1 MSTSQLL
8 KRQAA
13 RILNEQCLAEKQEQQ
28 RLVAARELKRARLM
42 GLAPAPAGGVGSP
55 SRPANGT
62 SPSALPTAT
71 PQSQYHAAHL
81 LDQLKSPGGSA
92 TSPAGGASVPT
103 SPAGVPRGAHQQVPL
118 AGAASA
124 SASATLVNISTW
136 SYEQWSEWRLR
147 WNTHQLMYWQFYG
160 IRRTRQEQQT
170 RQRVL
175 QMQSTD
181 GADED
186 AAPVAEGVDG
196 AELELSQAEQEDLLL
211 SPHCRTFFNAAHFH
225 LYPLR
230 LANVAGVTL
239 SFDDDPTVFDLH
251 IGEKYNTNNPDGVTG
266 REMWEA
272 VW

>member
-1 MSTSQLL
+1 
-8 KRQAA
+8 
-13 RILNEQCLAEKQEQQ
+13 
-28 RLVAARELKRARLM
+28 M
-42 GLAPAPAGGVGSP
+42 GLAPAPALAAGMGP
-55 SRPANGT
+55 STRPAHGT
-62 SPSALPTAT
+62 SPSTLPPAT
-71 PQSQYHAAHL
+71 PQSQYHGAHL

-92 TSPAGGASVPT
+92 ASPAATTPPSPAGM
-103 SPAGVPRGAHQQVPL
+103 PRAQQQAPL
-118 AGAASA
+118 AGAS
-124 SASATLVNISTW
+124 SASATPVNVSTW
-136 SYEQWSEWRLR
+136 SYEQWTEWRSR

-175 QMQSTD
+175 QMQSAE
-181 GADED
+181 GAEGED
-186 AAPVAEGVDG
+186 ADADALPLADGVDG

-251 IGEKYNTNNPDGVTG
+251 IGEKYNTENPDGVTG

-272 VW
+272 IW